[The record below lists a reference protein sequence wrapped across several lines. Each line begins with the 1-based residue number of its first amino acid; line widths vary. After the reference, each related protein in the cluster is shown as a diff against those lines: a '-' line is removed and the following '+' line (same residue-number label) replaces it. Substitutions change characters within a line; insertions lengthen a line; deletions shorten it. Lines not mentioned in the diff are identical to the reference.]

1 MSIPKIAISNEDD
14 ASLQILETRIQM
26 TNPSTSPPSPPYKSI
41 IKNRP
46 SLPQTPSSTSSPT
59 TQSYH
64 TCQTRFDSNN
74 TFMNSPLKN
83 KLSDQLQIKRTG
95 IIDENDTEND
105 VSELS
110 QLEDISKLTT
120 NEQNLPKRRD
130 TISTASLSRST
141 NNSNEYVHKRQY
153 SLRQNRSSNTLNND
167 NASSYK
173 SSRNSFLPHMTT
185 PPPPLPYAE
194 KNVRNSLTQIN
205 SEQQQQQR
213 KSNPVRRTS
222 SYRPSSKSRRFIV
235 HDGKSIEQEPN
246 NSPHSILKRRS
257 TFDNSFYPMTQV
269 ETSSIYE
276 TPRHEDESNTKN
288 SIRLLTDT
296 NLNAQLAVDNQSDMQ
311 LEVSINENT
320 PNQNQ
325 SYVSQLSF

>member
-1 MSIPKIAISNEDD
+1 
-14 ASLQILETRIQM
+14 
-26 TNPSTSPPSPPYKSI
+26 
-41 IKNRP
+41 
-46 SLPQTPSSTSSPT
+46 
-59 TQSYH
+59 
-64 TCQTRFDSNN
+64 
-74 TFMNSPLKN
+74 MNSPLKN

-141 NNSNEYVHKRQY
+141 NNS
-153 SLRQNRSSNTLNND
+153 ND

-325 SYVSQLSF
+325 SYVSQLIF